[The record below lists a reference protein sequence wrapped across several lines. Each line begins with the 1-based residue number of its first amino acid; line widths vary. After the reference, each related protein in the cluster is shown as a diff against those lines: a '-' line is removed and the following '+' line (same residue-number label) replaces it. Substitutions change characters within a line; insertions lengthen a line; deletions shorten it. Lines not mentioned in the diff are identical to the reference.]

1 MCFCIQHLYALE
13 TKGLPQCV
21 ILTIDPFPVNET
33 GTSNKRGCHKELQEV
48 RNDIMSMG
56 CYMPRM
62 RDGRYIVGEMAQQ
75 GSRLRYQDN
84 EQKICTSLWRYQ
96 SSPGIF
102 TTIQNANYFDTK
114 ITKLNLLNHVDE
126 DKIEDNHLLYLSISN
141 QIN

>member
-62 RDGRYIVGEMAQQ
+62 RDGRYIVGKMAQQ
-75 GSRLRYQDN
+75 GSRLRYQDS
-84 EQKICTSLWRYQ
+84 EPRYVQ
-96 SSPGIF
+96 VYGGINPVQAYSRQYRMQ
-102 TTIQNANYFDTK
+102 TTLTLK
-114 ITKLNLLNHVDE
+114 
-126 DKIEDNHLLYLSISN
+126 
-141 QIN
+141 